1 MRELLTQVA
10 ALAVLMT
17 LGELLLP
24 DGKLRGTARLAM
36 SLLMTTVLVSALI
49 GALNAVKG
57 NGQAAT
63 ALANKVILQTET
75 ELEERRVNAFLTAQ
89 ANEGA
94 RLCEKLGKNAGYEG
108 GARVLYTPEGELAR
122 VELTFREKNPLID
135 RQAMRK
141 AIAEAFETD
150 TEKIVWMTD
159 ETD

>member
-1 MRELLTQVA
+1 MSELLTQVA

-17 LGELLLP
+17 MGELLLP

-36 SLLMTTVLVSALI
+36 SLLMTTVLVGALI

-63 ALANKVILQTET
+63 ALAGGVIRQTEAK
-75 ELEERRVNAFLTAQ
+75 LEEQRVDAFLTAQ
-89 ANEGA
+89 ANQGA
-94 RLCEKLGKNAGYEG
+94 RLCEKLARNAGYEG
-108 GARVLYTPEGELAR
+108 GARVLYTREGVLAR
-122 VELTFREKNPLID
+122 VELMLREKSPLID
-135 RQAMRK
+135 RKAMMS
-141 AIAEAFETD
+141 AIADALETD